1 MKTNSNI
8 KALVASAL
16 TLVASFLSSS
26 TARAAVSIDTGVVE
40 GPATIGEFVPTLTN
54 TLLYAAGIIAV
65 IMIIVG
71 GIMYSLSAGDSKK
84 AGTAK
89 DTILYA
95 VIGLVIT
102 LLAGAIVNFV
112 LGRF

>member
-1 MKTNSNI
+1 MIKKLTIFISKTSVFAI
-8 KALVASAL
+8 ALL
-16 TLVASFLSSS
+16 GNTGI
-26 TARAAVSIDTGVVE
+26 ARAIEIDSLDGTPSSLGDVI
-40 GPATIGEFVPTLTN
+40 PNITN

>member
-1 MKTNSNI
+1 MIMKFKIFFSKTSI
-8 KALVASAL
+8 AVLAL
-16 TLVASFLSSS
+16 FSS
-26 TARAAVSIDTGVVE
+26 TGVAHAIQIDSLDGTPSSLGDVI
-40 GPATIGEFVPTLTN
+40 PNITN
-54 TLLYAAGIIAV
+54 TLLYAAGIISV

-71 GIMYSLSAGDSKK
+71 GIMYAISAGDSGK
-84 AGTAK
+84 AGKAK

>member
-1 MKTNSNI
+1 MSLLSKTSVLALALFGNTGTAHALQIDSLDGTPSSLGDVIPNI
-8 KALVASAL
+8 TS
-16 TLVASFLSSS
+16 
-26 TARAAVSIDTGVVE
+26 
-40 GPATIGEFVPTLTN
+40 
-54 TLLYAAGIIAV
+54 TLLTAAGIIAV

-71 GIMYSLSAGDSKK
+71 GIMYSLSAGDAKK

-95 VIGLVIT
+95 VVGLVIT
-102 LLAGAIVNFV
+102 LLAGAIVSFV